1 MGPRAEILRWDDRQS
16 PQDVADVRGRVWSAR
31 LTLSEEPRRID
42 FDDASGL
49 GVNPDD
55 LVAEDYTVCQDLA
68 DEARNRGE
76 AALIVPS
83 AALPGTSTLVVL
95 GPRVLIPWQL
105 EPIDVDIDLAAA
117 VTADRAGPPLA
128 VLPYIRWRGSSHAGL
143 DAWRAGAPSDFLE
156 PVPTP
161 I

>member
-1 MGPRAEILRWDDRQS
+1 M
-16 PQDVADVRGRVWSAR
+16 
-31 LTLSEEPRRID
+31 
-42 FDDASGL
+42 
-49 GVNPDD
+49 
-55 LVAEDYTVCQDLA
+55 
-68 DEARNRGE
+68 
-76 AALIVPS
+76 PS